1 MLRKVAFQEI
11 TRSPLLTGV
20 AGLQNTVCNAIK
32 NEFLTKF
39 LEGALKLTKN
49 LQKVPYSRKLTF

>member
-1 MLRKVAFQEI
+1 MFRKVAFQEI

-39 LEGALKLTKN
+39 LGGTLKLTKN

>member
-1 MLRKVAFQEI
+1 MIRKVAFQEI
-11 TRSPLLTGV
+11 RRGPLLTGV

-39 LEGALKLTKN
+39 LECALKLTKN
-49 LQKVPYSRKLTF
+49 FQKVPYSRKLTV